1 MPILE
6 LISVAMK
13 ITMLIGQLEH
23 LPTLVA
29 ERENSMIDSP
39 SRTIVPAGL
48 EGFPRK
54 GCRRARPNVFWRS
67 KEVTSRDHPDR
78 TESRV
83 IRLYLAS
90 SFSCL
95 GMAPQ

>member
-6 LISVAMK
+6 LISLAMK

-39 SRTIVPAGL
+39 RRTIGL

-54 GCRRARPNVFWRS
+54 GCRRARPNVF
-67 KEVTSRDHPDR
+67 
-78 TESRV
+78 
-83 IRLYLAS
+83 
-90 SFSCL
+90 
-95 GMAPQ
+95 